1 MAAKPSGLEGRGN
14 HSVGSNIGVVVYLL
28 RFLETFFFLDVFFL
42 NIVLP
47 FGLFPF
53 VLIADPL
60 QLREIFAITYF

>member
-1 MAAKPSGLEGRGN
+1 MAAKPSGLEARGN
-14 HSVGSNIGVVVYLL
+14 HSVASNIGVVVYLL
-28 RFLETFFFLDVFFL
+28 RFLETFFFGCIFL